1 VQKDNQDSIIV
12 MYIKVNIT
20 SALNISSKYEQI
32 KNNAKKW
39 QFDIKNIFLLKIFVE
54 KWCLHII

>member
-1 VQKDNQDSIIV
+1 

-20 SALNISSKYEQI
+20 SALNISSKHEQI

-54 KWCLHII
+54 KWRLHII